1 MTKAGRKIHA
11 VSDSLQAIFWQE
23 NVMSSATFDPNPPPD
38 IRRRLAAVCAGD
50 HQWADMVSA
59 SVNVPTGHGCFPG
72 CGAGTV
78 LGGHAWR

>member
-38 IRRRLAAVCAGD
+38 IRRRLAAV
-50 HQWADMVSA
+50 
-59 SVNVPTGHGCFPG
+59 
-72 CGAGTV
+72 
-78 LGGHAWR
+78 